1 MIRAIIVDDEQ
12 PSVDKLEKMLLD
24 SGMVEIKGKFTEPL
38 KALEFL
44 KDNKID
50 ASFLDIEMPDM
61 DGIELSNR
69 IMELQGKA
77 AIVFVTAYSRYAVE
91 AFRLNA
97 IDYLLKPVSADRLR
111 ETLDRIIEEKNIGM
125 NYAGLKVRCFGKF
138 IVTIG
143 SREVKFR
150 TEKAEEL
157 LAFLIDRRGSFV
169 GRSEIIDSLWEEY
182 EGDRA
187 LIHFNTTL
195 HYVKKAL
202 LLHGVQLP
210 IEHDRGSYRIDTGS
224 INCDYCQFHALAA
237 GAVADSPRNVLKCE
251 EAVAL
256 YTGSYLSGKEYSW
269 AEISRQILKD
279 QYIGLLLE
287 LAGFYKKAGRT
298 VKAVEWMKT
307 GLMHEPLHRELNYRL
322 IEALLSNNDRLSA
335 RRYYDIY
342 RSGLRKKMKQEPDD
356 SFIRLIR

>member
-12 PSVDKLEKMLLD
+12 PSVEKLSKMLQD

-44 KDNKID
+44 KANRID
-50 ASFLDIEMPDM
+50 ACFLDIEMPDM

-69 IMELQGKA
+69 IINLQGKIA
-77 AIVFVTAYSRYAVE
+77 VVFVTAYHQYAVE

-97 IDYLLKPVSADRLR
+97 LDYLLKPVSDDRLK
-111 ETLDRIIEEKNIGM
+111 ETLDRIVEEKNIGM
-125 NYAGLKVRCFGKF
+125 NNDGLTVRCFGKF
-138 IVTIG
+138 RVTTLCG
-143 SREVKFR
+143 EVRFR

-157 LAFLIDRRGSFV
+157 LAFLIDRRGGFA
-169 GRSEIIDSLWEEY
+169 GRSEIIDCLWEEY

-202 LLHGVQLP
+202 LLHGVQIP
-210 IEHDRGSYRIDTGS
+210 IEHDRGSYRIDSGNIS
-224 INCDYCQFHALAA
+224 CDYWKFHTLAA
-237 GAVADSPRNVLKCE
+237 GAGPSGPDNLLKYE
-251 EAVAL
+251 EAAAL
-256 YTGSYLSGKEYSW
+256 YTGSYLSGKEYPW
-269 AEISRQILKD
+269 AERSRQMLKD

-287 LAGFYKKAGRT
+287 LSGYYNAAGRHNKT
-298 VKAVEWMKT
+298 VEWMKA

-322 IEALLSNNDRLSA
+322 IEALLLANDRLSA
-335 RRYYDIY
+335 SRYYDVY
-342 RSGLRKKMKQEPDD
+342 RSGLRKKLKQEPDD
-356 SFIRLIR
+356 YFKKLMR